1 MTIRPGTPRS
11 KASGILD
18 KSEYIAHH
26 SLRQMLEVEQ
36 YTELL
41 EAIFVDLKKHPDTAD
56 EKRALSAIARSLAA
70 FIVITM
76 HAACFDLTRSRR
88 HKGRRPRPS
97 VAGIMRGNKT
107 SFCDAVVLLEG
118 ASPKTLA
125 ARNLATKRRVAYDAK
140 WKRWKPF
147 LRFKEEN
154 GTDTEIPFPVFD
166 GQPSFDERIEE
177 QRGAQRKSIEEWKNL
192 CRLSAFIKVKR
203 TRDDLYAHL
212 NPNALNDLNNVSSFR
227 DVIDLARK
235 SLAAMRLVCKTHFGI
250 HRELNGAKLSD
261 AFEVLMKSKSR

>member
-1 MTIRPGTPRS
+1 MKPQTDRS
-11 KASGILD
+11 KAFHVLE
-18 KSEYIAHH
+18 KAEHIAHH
-26 SLRQMLEVEQ
+26 TLRQMLEVEQ
-36 YTELL
+36 YTDLL
-41 EAIFVDLKKHPDTAD
+41 EAVFIELKRHQDATD
-56 EKRALSAIARSLAA
+56 EKKALSAIARSLAA
-70 FIVITM
+70 SIVITM

-97 VAGIMRGNKT
+97 VAGIMRGDKT

-118 ASPKTLA
+118 TSPKTLA

-147 LRFKEEN
+147 LRFKEED

-166 GQPSFDERIEE
+166 GQLSFDERIKD
-177 QRGAQRKSIEEWKNL
+177 QREAQRKSIEEWKNL
-192 CRLSAFIKVKR
+192 CLLRAFIKVKR

-212 NPNALNDLNNVSSFR
+212 NPNALNDLSNISSFR
-227 DVIDLARK
+227 DVIYLTRK
-235 SLAAMRLVCKTHFGI
+235 SLAAMRVVCKTHFGI

-261 AFEVLMKSKSR
+261 AFEVLMQSKSKI